1 MLFHRKKRLIIVGCG
16 RLGSHLARILSTK
29 GYQIIIIDRYVESFQ
44 RLPSNFNG
52 FQITA
57 DGTDI
62 DTLKYADIDKANMVI
77 AVTGSDNENILIGQI
92 ASRIYNI
99 EKVYVRLNEIE
110 NEQLIHGFNI
120 EAIYPFRLSIKEF
133 QRLLGVEGDVEE
145 EELQ

>member
-16 RLGSHLARILSTK
+16 RLGSHLAGKLSSK
-29 GYQIIIIDRYVESFQ
+29 GYQIIIIDRYAESFQ

-62 DTLKYADIDKANMVI
+62 DTLKYADIDKAHMLI
-77 AVTGSDNENILIGQI
+77 AVTDSDNENILIGQI
-92 ASRIYNI
+92 ASRIFNI
-99 EKVYVRLNEIE
+99 EKVYIRLSDIE
-110 NEQLIHGFNI
+110 NEKLIHGFNI
-120 EAIYPFRLSIKEF
+120 EAIYPFRLSVKEF
-133 QRLLGVEGDVEE
+133 QRLIGIEEDEE